1 MTKGCKSRN
10 DVKSVLATSGWV
22 GTDAYIPAQVKPG
35 ALAGTAVKLC
45 KHSSVSKQVSKC
57 ISRLGRSAVLPDGP
71 TYQPI
76 DMRQIS
82 GRNELA
88 LSKRF

>member
-22 GTDAYIPAQVKPG
+22 GTDAYIPAQAQPG
-35 ALAGTAVKLC
+35 AQVQQLC

-57 ISRLGRSAVLPDGP
+57 VSRLGRSAVLPDGP
-71 TYQPI
+71 KYQPI
-76 DMRQIS
+76 DMRQIT
-82 GRNELA
+82 REE
-88 LSKRF
+88 